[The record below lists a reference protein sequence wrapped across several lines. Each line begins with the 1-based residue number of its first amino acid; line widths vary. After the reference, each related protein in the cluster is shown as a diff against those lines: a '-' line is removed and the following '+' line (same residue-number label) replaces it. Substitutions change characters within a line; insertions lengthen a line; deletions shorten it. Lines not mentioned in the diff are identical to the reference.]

1 MVGAHHRNGVFDAR
15 PAACTHGREQDHLC
29 LGDVIRHLA
38 RKRGQGTGKTLG
50 SVRIIG
56 VNMFDALGQGHER
69 GEVRAVHVVRVGPDV
84 VDQCAGFLLHCGGG
98 IVVHGTCFL
107 W

>member
-1 MVGAHHRNGVFDAR
+1 
-15 PAACTHGREQDHLC
+15 
-29 LGDVIRHLA
+29 
-38 RKRGQGTGKTLG
+38 
-50 SVRIIG
+50 
-56 VNMFDALGQGHER
+56 
-69 GEVRAVHVVRVGPDV
+69 VHVVRVGPDV